1 MICQNCKKQINE
13 ESKTCPE
20 CGVIIAVEKPTNNVI
35 IEQPVVNQVIE
46 EEHKDK
52 ITKKDKKKILITISA
67 IFFALSITTIIMANF
82 LPEKEADK
90 LTVPIPTIKPQEK
103 EDLKTI
109 EYNGYSISYLPDYT
123 ATIENDLLILEGTD
137 LYFSIKLY
145 PGVTKENY
153 NQNKDKLKL
162 DLTNS
167 GFKINDEEKT
177 IRSGIEFDLLKLST
191 TVDDIEEEYE
201 YFLAVENDIL
211 YEIFVYELKDSNYAK
226 VSNQLRTIIKNT
238 KLIN

>member
-82 LPEKEADK
+82 LP
-90 LTVPIPTIKPQEK
+90 EK